1 MDFCVYN
8 SITILAE
15 KSFKIAEKS
24 PKNYYRQNWQKL
36 IDFGKS
42 EAVDPCYNAY
52 SDGL

>member
-1 MDFCVYN
+1 MNFYVYN

-15 KSFKIAEKS
+15 KPFKIAEKS
-24 PKNYYRQNWQKL
+24 PKKYYRQIWQKL

-52 SDGL
+52 NAGL